1 MSAPDLGR
9 FIAGFRRFQKSWFCR
24 DHNLFENLVEE
35 QSPKALVIACSDSR
49 VDPALLLDCNP
60 GDLFVVRNVANLVP
74 PYEAHTTTQHGVSAA
89 LEFAVRSLKVEDI
102 IILGH
107 ARCGGIKTLL
117 SGAAGIKDNTEFLS
131 RWVSIAAPAQERV
144 QESCPHCSEQELHRA
159 CEQES
164 ILVSLE
170 NLMTFPWLRE
180 RVERGELSLHG
191 WFFDLEKGELLGWDA
206 ATKTFQPMVRECI

>member
-89 LEFAVRSLKVEDI
+89 LEFAVRSLKVEPRPRRS
-102 IILGH
+102 GCRKA
-107 ARCGGIKTLL
+107 ARTVRSRNCTAPA
-117 SGAAGIKDNTEFLS
+117 SRNPSWS
-131 RWVSIAAPAQERV
+131 RW
-144 QESCPHCSEQELHRA
+144 
-159 CEQES
+159 
-164 ILVSLE
+164 
-170 NLMTFPWLRE
+170 
-180 RVERGELSLHG
+180 
-191 WFFDLEKGELLGWDA
+191 
-206 ATKTFQPMVRECI
+206 KT